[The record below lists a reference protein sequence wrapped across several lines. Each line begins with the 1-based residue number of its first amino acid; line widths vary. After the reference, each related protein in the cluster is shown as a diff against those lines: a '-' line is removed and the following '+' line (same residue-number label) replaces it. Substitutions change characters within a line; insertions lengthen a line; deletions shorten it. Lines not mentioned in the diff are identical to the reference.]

1 MAKIIEARVRQKK
14 DTLENWN
21 NNPLVLLNGE
31 QAFVLNANGREVN
44 YKIGD
49 GSRTFAELEFMIR
62 YDQAAFVRV
71 SSSDLPAS
79 DGGVHYSI
87 VNPGVYNQVGAPNI
101 SVPEG
106 YIGLI
111 SNDGA
116 SWYLD
121 SLVESK
127 GEKGDRGE
135 PGSGLQPTGSVP
147 SYADLSL
154 ISPTPEIGDSYVVNE
169 DGLLYIYGEL
179 GFPPQGEGIEFI
191 NKSVYANTEW

>member
-31 QAFVLNANGREVN
+31 QAFVVNAAGREIN

-49 GSRTFAELEFMIR
+49 GSRRFSDLEFMIR
-62 YDQAAFVRV
+62 YDQAAFVSV
-71 SSSDLPAS
+71 SSSDLPEP
-79 DGGVHYSI
+79 DGMAHYSI
-87 VNPGVYNQVGAPNI
+87 VSPGNYSQGGAPNI

-111 SNDGA
+111 SNDGT

-121 SLVESK
+121 SLVESR

-135 PGSGLQPTGSVP
+135 PGSGLQPSGSVE
-147 SYADLSL
+147 SYSDLSL
-154 ISPTPEIGDSYVVNE
+154 ISPTPNVGDSYVVNE
-169 DGLLYIYGEL
+169 DGLLYIYGDS
-179 GFPPQGEGIEFI
+179 GFPSQGDGIEFI